1 MGMQAAYN
9 EWMRYRLRTLL
20 ILAALAPPV
29 IVGAAVV
36 LERSYFGL
44 VRRLERMREPK
55 VAQPGRLRGVPT
67 VVAIEGQENGEIDQ
81 QNRP

>member
-1 MGMQAAYN
+1 
-9 EWMRYRLRTLL
+9 MRYRLRTLL

-55 VAQPGRLRGVPT
+55 VAQPGRLSGAPAT
-67 VVAIEGQENGEIDQ
+67 AVVVEGQENGEGDQ
-81 QNRP
+81 EGRP

>member
-1 MGMQAAYN
+1 
-9 EWMRYRLRTLL
+9 MRYRLRTLL

-44 VRRLERMREPK
+44 VRRVERMMEPK
-55 VAQPGRLRGVPT
+55 VAQPARLSGLPATMVVVEGDKGEGDQEGVK
-67 VVAIEGQENGEIDQ
+67 
-81 QNRP
+81 